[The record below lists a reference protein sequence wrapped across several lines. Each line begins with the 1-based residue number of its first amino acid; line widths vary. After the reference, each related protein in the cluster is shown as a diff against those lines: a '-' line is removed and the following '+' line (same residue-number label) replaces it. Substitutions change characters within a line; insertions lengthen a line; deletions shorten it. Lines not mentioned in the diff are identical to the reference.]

1 MKRGAATAE
10 GRLDLVGRTLA
21 RGREMPRSARRAA
34 TLLLATALIAALGV
48 AALRIDLIRVRYGL
62 ASAVREEKALLQERR
77 EAVARVR
84 ALRDPTRL
92 QKIARER
99 GFVRPSRIEA
109 LPVVEMRP

>member
-1 MKRGAATAE
+1 MKRGVATAT
-10 GRLDLVGRTLA
+10 GRLDLVGRGLA
-21 RGREMPRSARRAA
+21 RGGRVPRVTRRGV
-34 TLLLATALIAALGV
+34 TMLLAAALVAALGV

-92 QKIARER
+92 HELARER
-99 GFVRPSRIEA
+99 GFVRPSRIGA
-109 LPVVEMRP
+109 LPVVEARP

>member
-1 MKRGAATAE
+1 MKRSVATAE
-10 GRLDLVGRTLA
+10 GRLDLVGRTLS
-21 RGREMPRSARRAA
+21 RGRPMSRSARRAV

-92 QKIARER
+92 QEIARER
-99 GFVRPSRIEA
+99 GFVRPSLIEV
-109 LPVVEMRP
+109 LPGVEARP